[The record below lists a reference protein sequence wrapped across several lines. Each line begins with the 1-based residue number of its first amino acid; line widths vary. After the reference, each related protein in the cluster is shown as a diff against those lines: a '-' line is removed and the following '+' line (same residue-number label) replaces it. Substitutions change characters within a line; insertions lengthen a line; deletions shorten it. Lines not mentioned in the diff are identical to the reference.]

1 MPRDGSEAPVITL
14 MPLVVGIVLAFA
26 FLTLDTKTTGRRA
39 SHLRNRARSY
49 RTHLFRLRVGR
60 PRGRTVPRAW
70 RPLGVLLYGAAAWV
84 GFRRSAALLA
94 LGWAMHVVWDVALHL
109 QGAGAE
115 YTPGWYPWGCLSFD
129 LVVAGA
135 VLTACVP
142 PRARRRRPGP
152 RWQSLP

>member
-1 MPRDGSEAPVITL
+1 MITL
-14 MPLVVGIVLAFA
+14 IPLVIGIVLAFA
-26 FLTLDTKTTGRRA
+26 FLTWTRKQPDAGRRIYA
-39 SHLRNRARSY
+39 IGLGVTALIYFGFALVGRAGARS
-49 RTHLFRLRVGR
+49 LALE
-60 PRGRTVPRAW
+60 A
-70 RPLGVLLYGAAAWV
+70 LGVLLYGAAAWV

-135 VLTACVP
+135 VLTI
-142 PRARRRRPGP
+142 PR
-152 RWQSLP
+152 SLPHTGLASAD